1 MSNGS
6 RGVHVSRMIAKGD
19 DEWLSVHAIAQYSYC
34 PRAGL
39 IAFENKRDEPD
50 DEPPAFDTLPRF
62 EIEAVEAE
70 IRRKMQLLFR
80 YLWAILIVAASS
92 PVSVYFKQY
101 WYLVLAGVAMLFIT
115 WQSLSVFMV
124 IQELQRRRSILLD
137 SKCVEPDP
145 YEEKKMQPVNWFGLL
160 NLGFQSQIPQ
170 EPLEDEDWRFRG
182 KPWRL
187 LMRGDLVIPVFKT
200 RGKQESP
207 KDTQITKCM
216 AYCRLVSKAFKND
229 CPYGIVL
236 VDNEYSGFAIPN
248 NGRYRK
254 AFHDSLVNLRHL
266 VQSAGYGSNVEV
278 GYSEH
283 KCSKCPMGRPRL
295 VSLNQRVVRF
305 GAPVEPNK
313 DSDGMH
319 SDCGDRFEWR
329 PPYRG

>member
-1 MSNGS
+1 
-6 RGVHVSRMIAKGD
+6 
-19 DEWLSVHAIAQYSYC
+19 
-34 PRAGL
+34 
-39 IAFENKRDEPD
+39 
-50 DEPPAFDTLPRF
+50 
-62 EIEAVEAE
+62 
-70 IRRKMQLLFR
+70 
-80 YLWAILIVAASS
+80 
-92 PVSVYFKQY
+92 
-101 WYLVLAGVAMLFIT
+101 
-115 WQSLSVFMV
+115 
-124 IQELQRRRSILLD
+124 
-137 SKCVEPDP
+137 
-145 YEEKKMQPVNWFGLL
+145 
-160 NLGFQSQIPQ
+160 
-170 EPLEDEDWRFRG
+170 
-182 KPWRL
+182 
-187 LMRGDLVIPVFKT
+187 MRGDLVIPVFKT

-283 KCSKCPMGRPRL
+283 KCSKCPIGRPRL